1 MDKVILYS
9 TGCPKCRILE
19 KKLDMANI
27 EYDVNDSVEEMQAL
41 GFQELPKLSING
53 TIYDFIDAVQWL
65 NNK

>member
-27 EYDVNDSVEEMQAL
+27 EYEVNDSVEEMQAL

>member
-9 TGCPKCRILE
+9 TGCPKCHILE

>member
-9 TGCPKCRILE
+9 TGCPKCHILE

-27 EYDVNDSVEEMQAL
+27 EYEVNDSVEEMQAL